1 MSTTVLQFFKPAPSD
16 EEIAALKAK
25 ADEARAAYQ
34 VEADRAAALRAEL
47 AKFQDQ
53 AKPRPDLDA
62 ALAAATEL
70 EIKARVL
77 GSPGAKDAAK
87 KLADAREAVEAA
99 AARSREAEVVIP
111 AVRDMLAEQEK
122 KAEALR
128 LASVKAD
135 GALGSALMAQLI
147 AREYAPALNAA
158 VAAIAKAREIE
169 HAYGSRLYIGLKVR
183 DPDFGLWFDERE
195 LAATAAGQGAA

>member
-25 ADEARAAYQ
+25 ADEARAAHQ

-87 KLADAREAVEAA
+87 KLADAREAVDAA
-99 AARSREAEVVIP
+99 AARRREAEVVIP

-135 GALGSALMAQLI
+135 GALGTALMAQLI

-158 VAAIAKAREIE
+158 VSVIAKAREIE
-169 HAYGSRLYIGLKVR
+169 HAHGSRLYIGLKVR
-183 DPDFGLWFDERE
+183 DPDSGLWFDEHE
-195 LAATAAGQGAA
+195 LAATGQGAA

>member
-25 ADEARAAYQ
+25 ADEARAAHQ

-77 GSPGAKDAAK
+77 GSSGAKDAAK
-87 KLADAREAVEAA
+87 KLADAREAVDAA
-99 AARSREAEVVIP
+99 ATRRREAEVVIP

-169 HAYGSRLYIGLKVR
+169 HAYGSGLYIGLKVR
-183 DPDFGLWFDERE
+183 DPDSGLWFDEHE
-195 LAATAAGQGAA
+195 LAATAAGQGTA

>member
-99 AARSREAEVVIP
+99 AARRREAEVVIP

-183 DPDFGLWFDERE
+183 DPDSGLWFDEHE